1 MVFDNKTRR
10 TSQRVAYVVEQVPIL
25 ELPRQI
31 LTKRNIELLADGAV
45 FACMLLLLTC
55 LRACLLACFFLFFFL
70 ESLVVGRLPV
80 KT

>member
-31 LTKRNIELLADGAV
+31 LTKRNIELLSDGAV
-45 FACMLLLLTC
+45 FACMLLLLAC
-55 LRACLLACFFLFFFL
+55 LRACLLACFFL
-70 ESLVVGRLPV
+70 VVGRLPV
-80 KT
+80 KTSSV